1 MCVFLLSSFLCSF
14 SRSVSLVCSCIRLQK
29 RRKAIVHPLAI
40 HMRWYKARL
49 KPGQRCFP
57 VFLHSAMD
65 LLSSLFQHWFVV
77 FMMLL
82 PLLLLCA
89 NILCHAFPS
98 TRLHVAGYF
107 LFSSH
112 FLGCLFCRF
121 LFLVVFLSFIYSRVH
136 VLKSMCFSSEFR
148 RFSFDVDFCNI
159 LSSRF
164 VFSHWLRVC
173 LCVCVRVCPMPFHA
187 MPTSNA
193 VLCVRQLRTACYV
206 MCIIRERFSFRFS
219 LLLLLLL
226 LLLISLVG
234 VFFFA
239 VFRLSFSYGYFLHLT
254 SRTEWKCS
262 SLRFACFAP
271 LYSLSSVL
279 VHTHCT
285 PLTRTLSL
293 SFIFTSH
300 FLLALRITAITL
312 SQRCI
317 YPFPSQFAVAAP

>member
-1 MCVFLLSSFLCSF
+1 MGKTLFNENSKSGECRSSLAFSRLVAVDFLSSCDALLLALCCYCLRTFFPLLPTFPTKTFLFVKFLPFFGDVRGAGCYSIFFLLQIPFRFHFILYMCVFLLSSFLCSF

-173 LCVCVRVCPMPFHA
+173 LCVCASVPDAVPRHA
-187 MPTSNA
+187 N
-193 VLCVRQLRTACYV
+193 
-206 MCIIRERFSFRFS
+206 I
-219 LLLLLLL
+219 
-226 LLLISLVG
+226 
-234 VFFFA
+234 
-239 VFRLSFSYGYFLHLT
+239 
-254 SRTEWKCS
+254 
-262 SLRFACFAP
+262 
-271 LYSLSSVL
+271 
-279 VHTHCT
+279 
-285 PLTRTLSL
+285 
-293 SFIFTSH
+293 
-300 FLLALRITAITL
+300 
-312 SQRCI
+312 
-317 YPFPSQFAVAAP
+317 